1 MPMPVRKA
9 RDPIFVGGSSRS
21 GTNAVAHLLAR
32 SSRFH
37 LIPRE
42 VGFHAVPEGL
52 VGYIRGRFERE
63 ELIDRLRRRW
73 WRVVPGAV
81 GFEGVVTREELAAAL
96 DEFAAAPPDRV
107 AAGRALVKTL
117 LDPVAAAAGKPSW
130 IEKSTQ
136 TVVAAP
142 VLLQMFPEA
151 GIVHVV
157 RDGRDVACSIAR
169 MPWGPDSVPEAI
181 EYWAGRLR
189 RAETGAREVPPGAI
203 LVIHLEDLVLLD
215 RERTYARLLDHLGLE
230 DEPAMRDLF
239 ENELTAERAHL
250 ARWRSELSPTEQEE
264 ASALYR
270 DVLRQLREEGVS
282 SAPPDRTLETSYG
295 AGDAEEANPL
305 DPWWHVSAG
314 AGERQPASDS

>member
-1 MPMPVRKA
+1 MPSRDP

-21 GTNAVAHLLAR
+21 GTNAVAHMLGR
-32 SSRFH
+32 GSRFH

-42 VGFHAVPEGL
+42 LGFHAVPQGL
-52 VGYIRGRFERE
+52 VGYIRGRFERD
-63 ELIDRLRRRW
+63 ELIERLRRRW

-107 AAGRALVKTL
+107 AAGRALVKRL

-142 VLLQMFPEA
+142 VLLQMFPDA

-169 MPWGPDSVPEAI
+169 MPWGPDSVLEGI

-189 RAETGAREVPPGAI
+189 RAEAGAREAPPGSI

-215 RERTYARLLDHLGLE
+215 REQTYARLLDHLGLE
-230 DEPAMRDLF
+230 DEPAMRDLY
-239 ENELTAERAHL
+239 ERELTAERAHL
-250 ARWRSELSPTEQEE
+250 GRWRAELDPAQQKE

-270 DVLRQLREEGVS
+270 DVLRQLRDEGVR
-282 SAPPDRTLETSYG
+282 SAPPERTLDASYG
-295 AGDAEEANPL
+295 AGGAEQANPL
-305 DPWWHVSAG
+305 DPWWRVSAG
-314 AGERQPASDS
+314 AGGPQRPSDS

>member
-1 MPMPVRKA
+1 MPVRNA
-9 RDPIFVGGSSRS
+9 CDPIFVGGSSRS
-21 GTNAVAHLLAR
+21 GTNAVAHLLGR

-81 GFEGVVTREELAAAL
+81 GFEGVVTREEIAAAL
-96 DEFAAAPPDRV
+96 DEFAGAPPDRV
-107 AAGRALVKTL
+107 AAARALVKGL
-117 LDPVAAAAGKPSW
+117 LDPVAAAAGKPRW
-130 IEKSTQ
+130 VEKSTQ

-169 MPWGPDSVPEAI
+169 MPWGPDAVPEAI
-181 EYWAGRLR
+181 EYWANRLR
-189 RAETGAREVPPGAI
+189 RAEEGAREAPPGAI
-203 LVIHLEDLVLLD
+203 LVINLEDFVLLD

-230 DEPAMRDLF
+230 DEPAMRALF
-239 ENELTAERAHL
+239 EKELTAERAHL
-250 ARWRSELSPTEQEE
+250 GRWRAELDAAEQE
-264 ASALYR
+264 AVSALYR
-270 DVLRQLREEGVS
+270 DVVRRLREEGVTC
-282 SAPPDRTLETSYG
+282 APPDRTLEATYA
-295 AGDAEEANPL
+295 AGDGEEANPL
-305 DPWWHVSAG
+305 DPWWEVSARSPQG
-314 AGERQPASDS
+314 QPASDS